1 MEATLMLFKLSFRN
15 ITRSVK
21 DYAIYFFTLV
31 LGVTLFYVFNSVGSQ
46 AAVLELNN
54 AKKLIVELL
63 SKILSG
69 MSILV
74 VAILGALI
82 IYASRFLIKRRN
94 KEFAIYLTLGMS
106 KRKISRLLF
115 FETLMIGIISLAV
128 GLLVGIGASQ
138 LISILI
144 GRLFEADM
152 SKFQFVFSEKAFF
165 DTILY
170 FGLIYL
176 VVIVFNTIIVGRL
189 KIIDLLHGSKKSEKA
204 FLKNP
209 LLRAI
214 VFVLSS
220 FGLSYAYWWVT
231 NDKVS
236 MMDRINNLLWP
247 VAIGVITTFLLF
259 WSFSGLIMEILTRSK
274 RFYYR
279 GLNSFIFR
287 QVSSKINTAVVSM
300 SLISLLL
307 FLTISILS
315 LCFSINESMKK
326 ELAYNTPVDAFIE
339 LTDYQAV
346 FGPNGPG
353 YGPSASSSDQD
364 WNLQVKES
372 QKYMQKS
379 IYQKLVE
386 KDEDIAKSIKEYLEV
401 NVYADHTLTF
411 KQALQAE
418 YLTGLVGE
426 FMSKTAVPIL
436 RVSDYN
442 KIAKLY
448 HREEISLADNQY
460 QILADYKP
468 MSDSIDKSL
477 ASGFQINY
485 RGQTLSP
492 VAKKHLEGFVTSSGV
507 KSNTG
512 ILIVPDKIASGQTIG
527 SRVLLVNYNT
537 SADHTAQQIDNDI
550 RRVYDLGNLSIEV
563 HTTDEALQKTKEKSK
578 AEEQRPS
585 GVSFSYMTKILIY
598 TSSIGLQAIATFV
611 GFYLGIIFLISSAAI
626 LALKQLSES
635 SDNIEK
641 YAALRRLGASNKMLN
656 RALFIQIAIFFV
668 FPLLVGILHS
678 VFGIKF
684 ASSIIEVFGS
694 GGLLASIPITASM
707 LILIYGGY
715 FLLTY
720 LSSKRIISEKQLR
733 RD

>member
-1 MEATLMLFKLSFRN
+1 MLFKLSFRN

-214 VFVLSS
+214 VFVLAS

-259 WSFSGLIMEILTRSK
+259 WSFSGLIMEVLTRSK

-339 LTDYQAV
+339 LTDYNAV

-353 YGPSASSSDQD
+353 YGPSVDSSNQD
-364 WNLQVKES
+364 WNSQVKES

-379 IYQKLVE
+379 IYQRLTE
-386 KDEDIAKSIKEYLEV
+386 KDEEIAKSIKGHLEV

-411 KQALQAE
+411 KQALQSE

-477 ASGFQINY
+477 SSGFQINY

-492 VAKKHLEGFVTSSGV
+492 ASKKHVEGFVTSSGM

-527 SRVLLVNYNT
+527 SHVLLVNYNT
-537 SADHTAQQIDNDI
+537 SADHTAQQIDNDL
-550 RRVYDLGNLSIEV
+550 RRIYDLGNLSIEV
-563 HTTDEALQKTKEKSK
+563 HNTDEALQKTKEKSK

-585 GVSFSYMTKILIY
+585 GVSFSFMTKILIY

>member
-1 MEATLMLFKLSFRN
+1 MLFKLSFRN

-339 LTDYQAV
+339 LTDYNAV
-346 FGPNGPG
+346 FDPNGPG

-492 VAKKHLEGFVTSSGV
+492 VAKKHLEGFVTSSGM

-585 GVSFSYMTKILIY
+585 GVSFSYITKILIY

>member
-1 MEATLMLFKLSFRN
+1 MLFKLSFRN

-386 KDEDIAKSIKEYLEV
+386 KDEDIAKNIKEYLEV

-460 QILADYKP
+460 QMLADYKP

-492 VAKKHLEGFVTSSGV
+492 VAKKHLEGFVTSSGM

-715 FLLTY
+715 FLITY

>member
-1 MEATLMLFKLSFRN
+1 MLFKLSFRN

-128 GLLVGIGASQ
+128 GLLIGIGASQ

-176 VVIVFNTIIVGRL
+176 IVIVFNTIIVGRL

-259 WSFSGLIMEILTRSK
+259 WSFSGLIMEVLTRSK

-339 LTDYQAV
+339 LTDYNAV

-372 QKYMQKS
+372 QRYMQKS
-379 IYQKLVE
+379 IYQRLTE
-386 KDEDIAKSIKEYLEV
+386 KDEEIAKSIKEHLEV
-401 NVYADHTLTF
+401 NVYADHALTF
-411 KQALQAE
+411 KQTIQAE

-460 QILADYKP
+460 QMLADYKP

-492 VAKKHLEGFVTSSGV
+492 VAKKHLEGFVTSSGI

-512 ILIVPDKIASGQTIG
+512 ILIVPDKIATDQAIG

-550 RRVYDLGNLSIEV
+550 RRIYDLGNLSIEV

-641 YAALRRLGASNKMLN
+641 YAALRRLGASNKILN
-656 RALFIQIAIFFV
+656 HALFIQIAIFFV

>member
-1 MEATLMLFKLSFRN
+1 MLFKLSFRN

-259 WSFSGLIMEILTRSK
+259 WSFSGLIMEVLTRSK

-339 LTDYQAV
+339 LTDYNAV

-372 QKYMQKS
+372 QRYMQKS
-379 IYQKLVE
+379 IYQRLTE
-386 KDEDIAKSIKEYLEV
+386 KDEEIAKSIKEHLEV
-401 NVYADHTLTF
+401 NVYADHALTF
-411 KQALQAE
+411 KQTIQAE

-492 VAKKHLEGFVTSSGV
+492 VAKKHLEGFVTSSGM

-512 ILIVPDKIASGQTIG
+512 ILIVPDKIATDQAIG

-550 RRVYDLGNLSIEV
+550 RRIYDLGNLSIEV

>member
-1 MEATLMLFKLSFRN
+1 MLFKLSFRN

-176 VVIVFNTIIVGRL
+176 IVIVFNTIIVGRL

-259 WSFSGLIMEILTRSK
+259 WSFSGLIMEILTRSR

-339 LTDYQAV
+339 LTDYNAV

-364 WNLQVKES
+364 WNSQVKES

-379 IYQKLVE
+379 IYQRLTE
-386 KDEDIAKSIKEYLEV
+386 KDEEIAKSIKEHLEI

-448 HREEISLADNQY
+448 HREEISLGDNQY

-477 ASGFQINY
+477 ASGFQVNY

-492 VAKKHLEGFVTSSGV
+492 VAKKHLEGFVTSSGM

-512 ILIVPDKIASGQTIG
+512 ILIVPDKIATDQAIG

-550 RRVYDLGNLSIEV
+550 RRIYDLGNLSIEV

>member
-1 MEATLMLFKLSFRN
+1 MLFKLSFRN

-176 VVIVFNTIIVGRL
+176 IVIVFNTIIVGRL

-259 WSFSGLIMEILTRSK
+259 WSFSGLIMEVLTRSK

-339 LTDYQAV
+339 LTDYNAV

-372 QKYMQKS
+372 QRYMQKS
-379 IYQKLVE
+379 IYQRLTE
-386 KDEDIAKSIKEYLEV
+386 KDEEIAKSIKEHLEV
-401 NVYADHTLTF
+401 NVYADHALTF
-411 KQALQAE
+411 KQTIQAE

-460 QILADYKP
+460 QMLADYKP

-512 ILIVPDKIASGQTIG
+512 ILIVPDKIATDQAIG

-684 ASSIIEVFGS
+684 ASSIIEIFGS

>member
-1 MEATLMLFKLSFRN
+1 MLFKLSFRN

-259 WSFSGLIMEILTRSK
+259 WSFSGLIMEVLTRSK

-339 LTDYQAV
+339 LTDYNAV

-372 QKYMQKS
+372 QRYMQKS
-379 IYQKLVE
+379 IYQRLTE
-386 KDEDIAKSIKEYLEV
+386 KDKDIAKSIKEHLEI

-418 YLTGLVGE
+418 YLNGLVGE

-460 QILADYKP
+460 QMLADYKP

-492 VAKKHLEGFVTSSGV
+492 VAKKHLEGFVTSSGM

-512 ILIVPDKIASGQTIG
+512 ILIVPDKIATDQAIG

-656 RALFIQIAIFFV
+656 HALFIQIAIFFV

>member
-1 MEATLMLFKLSFRN
+1 MLFKLSFRN

-21 DYAIYFFTLV
+21 DYVIYFFTLV

-339 LTDYQAV
+339 LTDYNAV

-379 IYQKLVE
+379 IYQRLTE
-386 KDEDIAKSIKEYLEV
+386 KDEEIAKSIKEHLEV

-460 QILADYKP
+460 QMLADYKP

-492 VAKKHLEGFVTSSGV
+492 VAKKHLEGFVTSSGM

>member
-1 MEATLMLFKLSFRN
+1 MLFKLSFRN

-339 LTDYQAV
+339 LTDYNAV

-372 QKYMQKS
+372 QRYMQKS
-379 IYQKLVE
+379 IYQRLTE
-386 KDEDIAKSIKEYLEV
+386 KDEEIAKSIKEHLEV
-401 NVYADHTLTF
+401 NVYADHALTF
-411 KQALQAE
+411 KQTIQAE

-460 QILADYKP
+460 QMLADYKP

-492 VAKKHLEGFVTSSGV
+492 VTKKHLEGFVTSSGM

-512 ILIVPDKIASGQTIG
+512 ILIVPDKIATDQAIG

>member
-1 MEATLMLFKLSFRN
+1 MLFKLSFRN

-339 LTDYQAV
+339 LTDYNAV

-418 YLTGLVGE
+418 YFTGLVGE

-460 QILADYKP
+460 QMLADYKP

-492 VAKKHLEGFVTSSGV
+492 VAKKHLEGFVTSSGM

-585 GVSFSYMTKILIY
+585 GVSFSYITKILIY

>member
-1 MEATLMLFKLSFRN
+1 MLFKLSFRN

-339 LTDYQAV
+339 LTDYNAV
-346 FGPNGPG
+346 FDPNGPG

-492 VAKKHLEGFVTSSGV
+492 VAKKHLEGFVTSSGM

>member
-1 MEATLMLFKLSFRN
+1 MLFKLSFRN

-214 VFVLSS
+214 VFVLAS

-259 WSFSGLIMEILTRSK
+259 WSFSGLIMEVLTRSK

-339 LTDYQAV
+339 LTDYNAV

-353 YGPSASSSDQD
+353 YGPSVDSSDQD
-364 WNLQVKES
+364 WNSQVKES

-379 IYQKLVE
+379 IYQRLTE
-386 KDEDIAKSIKEYLEV
+386 KDEEIAKSIKEHLEI

-411 KQALQAE
+411 KQTLQAE

-448 HREEISLADNQY
+448 HREEISLGDNQY

-492 VAKKHLEGFVTSSGV
+492 VAKKHLEGFVTSSGM

-512 ILIVPDKIASGQTIG
+512 ILIVPDKIASGQTIC

-537 SADHTAQQIDNDI
+537 SVEHTAQQIDNDL
-550 RRVYDLGNLSIEV
+550 RRIYDLGNLSIEV

>member
-1 MEATLMLFKLSFRN
+1 MLFKLSFRN

-339 LTDYQAV
+339 LTDYNAV

-364 WNLQVKES
+364 WNSQVKES

-468 MSDSIDKSL
+468 MSDSIDKTL

-492 VAKKHLEGFVTSSGV
+492 VAKKHLEGFVTSSGM

-512 ILIVPDKIASGQTIG
+512 ILIVPDKIATDQAIG

-550 RRVYDLGNLSIEV
+550 RRIYDLGNLSIEV

>member
-1 MEATLMLFKLSFRN
+1 MLFKLSFRN

-339 LTDYQAV
+339 LTDYNAI

-353 YGPSASSSDQD
+353 YGPSVDSSDQD
-364 WNLQVKES
+364 WNSQVKES
-372 QKYMQKS
+372 QKYMQRS
-379 IYQKLVE
+379 IYQRLTE
-386 KDEDIAKSIKEYLEV
+386 KDKEIAKSIKEHLEI

-411 KQALQAE
+411 KQVLQAE

-460 QILADYKP
+460 QMLADYKP

-492 VAKKHLEGFVTSSGV
+492 VAKKHLEGFVTSSGM

-527 SRVLLVNYNT
+527 SHVLLVNYNT

>member
-1 MEATLMLFKLSFRN
+1 MLFKLSFRN

-259 WSFSGLIMEILTRSK
+259 WSFSGLIMEVLTRSK

-339 LTDYQAV
+339 LTDYNAV

-372 QKYMQKS
+372 QRYMQKS
-379 IYQKLVE
+379 IYQRLTE
-386 KDEDIAKSIKEYLEV
+386 KDEEIAKSIKEHLEV
-401 NVYADHTLTF
+401 NVYADHALTF
-411 KQALQAE
+411 KQTIQAE

-460 QILADYKP
+460 QMLADYKP

-492 VAKKHLEGFVTSSGV
+492 VTKKHLEGFVTSSGM

-512 ILIVPDKIASGQTIG
+512 ILIVPDKIATDQAIG

-684 ASSIIEVFGS
+684 ASSIIEIFGS

>member
-1 MEATLMLFKLSFRN
+1 MLFKLSFRN

-106 KRKISRLLF
+106 KRIISRLLF

-259 WSFSGLIMEILTRSK
+259 WSFSGLIMEVLTRSK

-339 LTDYQAV
+339 LTDYNAV

-372 QKYMQKS
+372 QRYMQKS
-379 IYQKLVE
+379 IYQRLTE
-386 KDEDIAKSIKEYLEV
+386 KDEEIAKSIKEHLEV
-401 NVYADHTLTF
+401 NVYADHALTF
-411 KQALQAE
+411 KQTIQAE

-460 QILADYKP
+460 QMLADYKP

-492 VAKKHLEGFVTSSGV
+492 VTKKHLEGFVTSSGM

-512 ILIVPDKIASGQTIG
+512 ILIVPDKIATDQAIG

>member
-1 MEATLMLFKLSFRN
+1 MLFKLSFRN

-492 VAKKHLEGFVTSSGV
+492 VAKKHLEGFVTSSGM

>member
-1 MEATLMLFKLSFRN
+1 MLFKLSFRN

-259 WSFSGLIMEILTRSK
+259 WSFSGLIMEVLTRSK

-339 LTDYQAV
+339 LTDYNAV

-386 KDEDIAKSIKEYLEV
+386 KDEDIAKSIKEHLEI
-401 NVYADHTLTF
+401 NVYADHALTF
-411 KQALQAE
+411 KQTIQAE

-460 QILADYKP
+460 QMLADYKP

-492 VAKKHLEGFVTSSGV
+492 VAKKHLEGFVTSSGM

-512 ILIVPDKIASGQTIG
+512 ILIVPDKIATDQAIG

-656 RALFIQIAIFFV
+656 HALFIQIAIFFV

>member
-1 MEATLMLFKLSFRN
+1 MLFKLSFRN

-189 KIIDLLHGSKKSEKA
+189 KIIDLLHGSKKSEKV

-364 WNLQVKES
+364 WNSQVKES

-460 QILADYKP
+460 QMLADYKP

-492 VAKKHLEGFVTSSGV
+492 VAKKHLEGFVTSSGM

-578 AEEQRPS
+578 AEDQRPS

-668 FPLLVGILHS
+668 FPLLIGILHS

>member
-1 MEATLMLFKLSFRN
+1 MLFKLSFRN

-339 LTDYQAV
+339 LTDYNAV
-346 FGPNGPG
+346 FGSNGPG

-364 WNLQVKES
+364 WNSQVKES

-492 VAKKHLEGFVTSSGV
+492 VAKKHLEGFVTSSGM

-512 ILIVPDKIASGQTIG
+512 ILIVPDKIATDQAIG

>member
-1 MEATLMLFKLSFRN
+1 MLFKLSFRN

-189 KIIDLLHGSKKSEKA
+189 KIIDLLHGSKKSEKT

-339 LTDYQAV
+339 LTDYNAV

-372 QKYMQKS
+372 QRYMQKS
-379 IYQKLVE
+379 IYQRLTE
-386 KDEDIAKSIKEYLEV
+386 KDEEIAKSIKEHLEV
-401 NVYADHTLTF
+401 NVYADHALTF
-411 KQALQAE
+411 KQTIQAE

-460 QILADYKP
+460 QMLADYKP

-492 VAKKHLEGFVTSSGV
+492 VAKKHLEGFVTSSGM

-512 ILIVPDKIASGQTIG
+512 ILIVPDKIATDQAIG

-684 ASSIIEVFGS
+684 ASSIIEIFGS

>member
-1 MEATLMLFKLSFRN
+1 MLFKLSFRN

-128 GLLVGIGASQ
+128 GLLIGIGASQ

-176 VVIVFNTIIVGRL
+176 IVIVFNTIIVGRL

-339 LTDYQAV
+339 LTDYNAV

-353 YGPSASSSDQD
+353 YGPSASISDQD

-411 KQALQAE
+411 KQAIQAE
-418 YLTGLVGE
+418 YLTGLAGE

-448 HREEISLADNQY
+448 HREEVSLADNQY

-485 RGQTLSP
+485 RGQALSP
-492 VAKKHLEGFVTSSGV
+492 AAKKHLEGFVTSSGM

-512 ILIVPDKIASGQTIG
+512 ILIVPDKITSGQTIG
-527 SRVLLVNYNT
+527 SRVLLVNYST
-537 SADHTAQQIDNDI
+537 SADHTAQQIDNDL
-550 RRVYDLGNLSIEV
+550 RRIYDLGNLSIEV
-563 HTTDEALQKTKEKSK
+563 HTTDETLQKTKENSK